1 MTKRILIMGLPGSG
15 KTQLAS
21 KLVQLL
27 HPCTWFNAD
36 EIRTLFDD
44 WDFSDVGRLH
54 QARRMKDLANNSEYE
69 YAVCDFVCPTEE
81 LRTAFEPYYTIWVN
95 TIDMG
100 RFEDT
105 NRIFVPPLK
114 CDIVVTEKNADKWAE
129 IIFEALQK

>member
-1 MTKRILIMGLPGSG
+1 MTKRILIMGLPSSG

-36 EIRTLFDD
+36 LVRDQFDD
-44 WDFSDVGRLH
+44 WDFSDVGRLR
-54 QARRMKDLANNSEYE
+54 QARRMKDLANTSEYE

-81 LRTAFEPYYTIWVN
+81 LRTAFDPWVN
-95 TIDMG
+95 TIEVG
-100 RFEDT
+100 AFHDT
-105 NRIFVPPLK
+105 NRMFVPPLK

-129 IIFEALQK
+129 IIFEELMK